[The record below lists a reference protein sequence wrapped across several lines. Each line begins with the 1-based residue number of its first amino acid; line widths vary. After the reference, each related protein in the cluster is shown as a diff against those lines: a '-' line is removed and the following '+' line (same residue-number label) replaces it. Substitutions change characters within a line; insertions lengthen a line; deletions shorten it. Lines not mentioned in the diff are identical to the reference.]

1 MSKIVDKIKTKVE
14 NRKAEKEFFDK
25 LSNKEWLLDNSEEVE
40 FDLEKA
46 AVWNKVDEEDV
57 EIKLSLKHISQ
68 VYLEGLSEFG
78 KEKMLQKPLEK
89 MIDKGLAELTVIDC
103 ENNSKLWEDFNEK
116 ATILPFKK
124 VQKS

>member
-46 AVWNKVDEEDV
+46 AVWNKVDEEDM
-57 EIKLSLKHISQ
+57 EINCH
-68 VYLEGLSEFG
+68 
-78 KEKMLQKPLEK
+78 
-89 MIDKGLAELTVIDC
+89 
-103 ENNSKLWEDFNEK
+103 
-116 ATILPFKK
+116 
-124 VQKS
+124 